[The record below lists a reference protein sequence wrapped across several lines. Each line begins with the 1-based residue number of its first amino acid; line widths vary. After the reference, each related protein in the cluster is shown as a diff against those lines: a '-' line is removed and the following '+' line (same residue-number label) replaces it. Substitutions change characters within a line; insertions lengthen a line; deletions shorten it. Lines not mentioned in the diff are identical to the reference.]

1 MLRVL
6 QQRVSTGT
14 GHKKPVTQFGVARQ
28 CRRVSGDEV
37 RAMICADCG
46 KELQEDEVYVCD
58 SCDQEQRKFID
69 SVMGEDDDG

>member
-1 MLRVL
+1 MLRIL
-6 QQRVSTGT
+6 QQRVPTGT

-28 CRRVSGDEV
+28 CRHVSGDEV

-46 KELQEDEVYVCD
+46 KELQDTEVYVCD

-69 SVMGEDDDG
+69 SVMGEDNDG